1 MSTLLIG
8 ILTSLGLGALTIIHP
23 CPLSTNIAAV
33 SFLFGWEQSS
43 KTKLLT
49 AFLFVVG
56 EIVTFAVLGSLIAF
70 GMLNISPAANFL
82 QVYIRQ
88 LFGPI
93 LIVAGMMI
101 LGILLPKQAT
111 LRISERLLPKI
122 SKLGKLGGLFLG
134 ILVALAFCPMS
145 AAIYFGVLIPLAI
158 SNHSI
163 ALYPILFGLG
173 ASLPLLFIVIIVS
186 KSAVLINR
194 TFLMKKSA
202 EKIIKEMSG
211 IVMILL
217 GLYMSLRHIFKI
229 F

>member
-8 ILTSLGLGALTIIHP
+8 ALTSLGLGALTIIHP

-33 SFLFGWEQSS
+33 SFLFGWEQNS

-49 AFLFVVG
+49 AYLFVLG
-56 EIVTFAVLGSLIAF
+56 EIVTFAALGVLISF
-70 GMLNISPAANFL
+70 GMLSLSTAANFL
-82 QVYIRQ
+82 QLYIRQ

-93 LIVAGMMI
+93 LILSGMML
-101 LGILLPKQAT
+101 LGILLPKQST
-111 LRISERLLPKI
+111 IKISEHLLPKL

-158 SNHSI
+158 SNHTVV
-163 ALYPILFGLG
+163 LYPVLFGIG

-194 TFLMKKSA
+194 TFLVKKSV
-202 EKIIKEMSG
+202 EKTIKAMAG
-211 IVMILL
+211 VVMIIM
-217 GLYMSLRHIFKI
+217 GIYMSLRYIFKA